1 MKFFAFIIP
10 LLFILVF
17 VYAAIKKVKVYDAF
31 TKGVQGAI
39 PLIVNIFPYV
49 AAMFML
55 TELFEKS
62 GLSARVCDF
71 LSPAF
76 EFVGVP
82 KEIIKLIL
90 IKPFSGNGAT
100 ALLTELLQTYG
111 ADSYICR
118 CAAVC
123 YGSSETVFYIGA
135 VYFATV
141 KNRKLTGA
149 IFISLFATLVS
160 VIIGCLLCR
169 FM

>member
-1 MKFFAFIIP
+1 MKFFALIIP

-17 VYAAIKKVKVYDAF
+17 VYAAVKKVKVYDAF
-31 TKGVQGAI
+31 TKGVKGTI
-39 PLIVNIFPYV
+39 PLIVNIFPYL

-55 TELFEKS
+55 TELFEQS
-62 GLSARVCDF
+62 GLSAKLCDF

-76 EFVGVP
+76 SFLGVP

-90 IKPFSGNGAT
+90 IKPFSGSGAT
-100 ALLTELLQTYG
+100 ALLSELLSVYG

-141 KNRKLTGA
+141 KPPKLTLP
-149 IFISLFATLVS
+149 IVISLISTLIS
-160 VIIGCLLCR
+160 VIVACLLCR